1 MAWTTEKMIEAIKV
15 HHPHLGETE
24 IVEKLNRAKDD
35 FCAKTELIKDSYT
48 SSTVANQRYY
58 TIDTKIIKILN
69 VWLNDVLIPR
79 LVGKPS
85 IDDDTSETG

>member
-1 MAWTTEKMIEAIKV
+1 MKNKEMIELIQQHHPHIGEVEAIK
-15 HHPHLGETE
+15 L
-24 IVEKLNRAKDD
+24 LNRAKND

-48 SSTVANQRYY
+48 TSTVANQRYY

-69 VWLNDVLIPR
+69 VWLNDVIIPKLI
-79 LVGKPS
+79 GKPI